1 MNKTLF
7 LFIDESGNY
16 DPKNKQSDL
25 YILCGCSIPEYQ
37 REELKI
43 LADQIKFK
51 FWGRTDIVFHSWD
64 IGKNLGDFGIFK
76 DDPKLKNEFV
86 KDLFVFL
93 KESPLILFFIIID
106 KKIAR
111 KKGWN
116 QYKVIKETAHRLI
129 YHFLALLFCYSNV
142 SGKIIIESATAEKD
156 KYYLDAFSY
165 FLSPGFTELNVNY
178 KEVRKVL
185 TSLSF
190 VTKDNFDIEEQIADL
205 FAYGA
210 KCKIDKIKDAKSI
223 KAGSYED
230 TILSILEQKL
240 IKRPIRAKER
250 KMKFYEK
257 IEPFCILP

>member
-1 MNKTLF
+1 MNKNLL

-16 DPKNKQSDL
+16 DPNNKQSDL
-25 YILCGCSIPEYQ
+25 YILCGCSIPEYG

-51 FWGRTDIVFHSWD
+51 YWGKTDIVFHSRD
-64 IGKNLGDFGIFK
+64 IGKDLGDFKIFK
-76 DDPKLKNEFV
+76 NKPDFKNEFL

-93 KESPLILFFIIID
+93 KKSRIILFFIIID
-106 KKIAR
+106 KKLAR

-116 QYKVIKETAHRLI
+116 QYKVIKVTAHRLI
-129 YHFLALLFCYSNV
+129 YHFLALLFCYGNS

-165 FLSPGFTELNVNY
+165 FLSPGFTELNVDY
-178 KEVRKVL
+178 TEVRKVL

-210 KCKIDKIKDAKSI
+210 KCKIDKMKDKKLIKL
-223 KAGSYED
+223 GSYED
-230 TILSILEQKL
+230 RIISILEQKL
-240 IKRPIRAKER
+240 IKKPIKAKER

-257 IEPFCILP
+257 IEPFCVLP